1 MHSETPSMTVL
12 KLHYDGWLKLP
23 ADLQRVL
30 GTTTGDLLEIVPTE
44 GGLVLRMKAA
54 APASIE
60 AAAVSSTAAVP
71 AAPSAPASLP
81 TVESPAPPK
90 RGRPRK
96 AAADA
101 PAPKKVSPAAS
112 VALPPTL
119 RAAGRRK
126 PRTVQPPT

>member
-1 MHSETPSMTVL
+1 MTIL

-30 GTTTGDLLEIVPTE
+30 GAATGDLFEIVPTE
-44 GGLVLRMKAA
+44 DGLVLRMKAA
-54 APASIE
+54 APALIE
-60 AAAVSSTAAVP
+60 AAAISPTATAP
-71 AAPSAPASLP
+71 AAPPAPASLP
-81 TVESPAPPK
+81 MVEPPAPPK

-101 PAPKKVSPAAS
+101 TAPKKVSPAAS

-126 PRTVQPPT
+126 PRTVQPPA

>member
-1 MHSETPSMTVL
+1 MTVL

-54 APASIE
+54 APASTGAE
-60 AAAVSSTAAVP
+60 AASPTAAAP
-71 AAPSAPASLP
+71 AAPPTPASLP
-81 TVESPAPPK
+81 AAEPPAPPK

-126 PRTVQPPT
+126 PRTVQPPA

>member
-1 MHSETPSMTVL
+1 MTVL

-30 GTTTGDLLEIVPTE
+30 GAATGDLLEIVPTE

-60 AAAVSSTAAVP
+60 AAAVSPTAAAP
-71 AAPSAPASLP
+71 AAPPAPASLP
-81 TVESPAPPK
+81 TVESAAPPK
-90 RGRPRK
+90 RGRTKK

-101 PAPKKVSPAAS
+101 PDPKKVSPAAS
-112 VALPPTL
+112 VVLPPTL

-126 PRTVQPPT
+126 PRIVQPPA